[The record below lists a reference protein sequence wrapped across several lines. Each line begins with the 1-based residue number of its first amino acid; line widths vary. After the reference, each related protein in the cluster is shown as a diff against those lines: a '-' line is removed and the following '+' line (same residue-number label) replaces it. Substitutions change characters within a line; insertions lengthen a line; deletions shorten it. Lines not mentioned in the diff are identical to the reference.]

1 MIFSFRLILLIAGIF
16 LFAMGARDSA
26 RADETIRIGVLAA
39 LTGPYGEYGLE
50 AKRGV
55 EMALAEFGGHIG
67 DKNIELIFES
77 GTGDPSHVAKRA
89 QALISE
95 HGAQIIIGPLS
106 GGEGPALKKYAKSIP
121 EITFLN
127 GASAARDLTLLDP
140 AANFFRFTTDA
151 AQWMAGLG
159 RYAYLEKGYRNI
171 VTLAE
176 NFSFPYTQVM
186 GFLVEF
192 CSLGG
197 SVAEQFWL
205 PLSDKP
211 YAAITQQISLLEA
224 DAIYIAL
231 DGSNTANF
239 LEQYW
244 QGGGQLPIIGG
255 SVTFN
260 PILLNANG
268 LSQSRLPGA
277 ISASPLVDD
286 DPGRGWQNFV
296 ATYRALFPSAARV
309 PSIFAVNYFI
319 NTKAAL
325 LALEEA
331 DGDLTGDQAKLRE
344 ALSELN
350 FNTPQGRVVLD
361 ENRQAIANNY
371 VVEVALGDNKRLRNE
386 VAYVATWVDQT
397 LGMGRERYLA
407 LGAPGPNT
415 PSCP

>member
-1 MIFSFRLILLIAGIF
+1 
-16 LFAMGARDSA
+16 MGARDSA
-26 RADETIRIGVLAA
+26 RADEVIRIGVLAA

-106 GGEGPALKKYAKSIP
+106 GGEGPALKKYAKSMP
-121 EITFLN
+121 GITFLN
-127 GASAARDLTLLDP
+127 GASAARDLTLIDP
-140 AANFFRFTTDA
+140 AANFFRFTTDS
-151 AQWMAGLG
+151 AQWMVGLG

-171 VTLAE
+171 VTMAE
-176 NFSFPYTQVM
+176 NFSFPYTQIM
-186 GFLVEF
+186 SFLVEF

-205 PLSDKP
+205 PFRDKP

-239 LEQYW
+239 LEKYW
-244 QGGGQLPIIGG
+244 QDGGQLPIIGG
-255 SVTFN
+255 SVTFD
-260 PILLNANG
+260 PTLLSAND
-268 LSQSRLPGA
+268 LSQSRLLGA

-286 DPGRGWQNFV
+286 DPGRGWQKFV
-296 ATYRALFPSAARV
+296 TAYRKRFPSASRV
-309 PSIFAVNYFI
+309 PSIFTVDYFI

-325 LALEEA
+325 LGLEEA
-331 DGDLTGDQAKLRE
+331 DGDLTGGQAKLRE
-344 ALSELN
+344 ALTELN
-350 FNTPQGRVVLD
+350 FNTPQGRVSLD

-371 VVEVALGDNKRLRNE
+371 VVEIAMGDDKRLHNK
-386 VAYVATWVDQT
+386 VAYVTTSVDQT

-407 LGAPGPNT
+407 LGAPGPKT